1 VNGFLP
7 FLRQLGPVRLATMA
21 VVGAGLIAF
30 FLFFASRLGAP
41 DLALL
46 YAELP
51 AEDAARIT
59 RKLEALNVPY
69 ELRGDGTQIY
79 VPQPQALKLRMAMAA
94 EGLPNGGSV
103 GYELFD
109 QASPFGTTSFV
120 QQLNHVR
127 ALEGELARTIGALD
141 QVRAARVHLVLP
153 KREAFS
159 RDTQPSSA
167 SIVLKLGG
175 PGLQQGQVL
184 AIRHL
189 VAAAV
194 PGLDP
199 AHISVVDSHGT
210 LLARGGDNDAVA
222 ASAQNAEEMRRRHEA
237 RLSRTVEELL
247 ERTLGVGR
255 VRAEVAAEM
264 DFDRVTTKDERWDP
278 DSQVIRSTQSVQE
291 SEGSTERRGENVVSV
306 TTNLPATE
314 ENQQGPA
321 ASSTTSRSE
330 ETVNFEISK
339 TIRTQIRETGLV
351 RRLSVAVVVD
361 GTTDAQGSWQAR
373 SPEDM
378 KRIEAL
384 VKSAVGFD
392 AKRGDTVEVANLEFA
407 RTPEEAMNIVED
419 GLMGFSR
426 AELMRVAEVLVLGI
440 VAVLVILL
448 VVRPLIS
455 RAFEFAPA
463 GAAAG
468 AGISGGTMAL
478 PAPSGGG
485 AGPMALPRPGDAQQA
500 QLAPPRDGGGQLAD
514 DSGSFNLLSSR
525 PSELEEMINLTSV
538 DGNVRA
544 SSVRRIAEIVEK
556 HPDETLSIMRNW
568 MYQDS

>member
-1 VNGFLP
+1 MNGFLP

-21 VVGAGLIAF
+21 LVGAGLIAF

-59 RKLEALNVPY
+59 RKLETMNVPY

-141 QVRAARVHLVLP
+141 QVHAARVHLVLP

-159 RDTQPSSA
+159 RDSQPASA

-175 PGLQQGQVL
+175 SGLQQGQVL

-199 AHISVVDSHGT
+199 AHISIVDSHGT

-222 ASAQNAEEMRRRHEA
+222 AGAQNAEEMRRRHEA
-237 RLSRTVEELL
+237 RLSRTVEDLL
-247 ERTLGVGR
+247 ERTLGVGK
-255 VRAEVAAEM
+255 VRAEVAADM

-278 DSQVIRSTQSVQE
+278 DGQVVRSTQSVQE
-291 SEGSTERRGENVVSV
+291 SEGSTEQRGENVVSV
-306 TTNLPATE
+306 TTNLPDAQG
-314 ENQQGPA
+314 QQNPA
-321 ASSTTSRSE
+321 ASSSTSRSE

-361 GTTDAQGSWQAR
+361 GTTDAQGNWQPRA
-373 SPEDM
+373 PEDM

-392 AKRGDTVEVANLEFA
+392 AGRGDTVEVANLEFA
-407 RTPEEAMNIVED
+407 RAPEEAMQAAEA

-426 AELMRVAEVLVLGI
+426 AELMRVAEVVVLGV

-468 AGISGGTMAL
+468 VGAIGGTMAL
-478 PAPSGGG
+478 PAPAGGG
-485 AGPMALPRPGDAQQA
+485 PAALPRPGDGQQA
-500 QLAPPRDGGGQLAD
+500 QLAPPRDAAGQVAD
-514 DSGSFNLLSSR
+514 DSSSLNLLSSR